1 MATTVGQYCIYVS
14 DIERSERFYTDIIGL
29 KVQSR
34 TEIPD
39 VHEIVL
45 AADVGGGRLQLAER
59 YSGGQPIDHGFALWK
74 IYMNVDDCVA
84 VHDRAVAAGYT
95 STMAPRKARPLAGD
109 RRPSSSIPTATA
121 SSSSRPTRTTAP
133 GQSDGDVGDAR
144 HRDPARVARRR
155 GRVRTPRGHLVS
167 ARRRRRRAP
176 GAWCASPAAPTRAA
190 TSTSRC
196 PAMRAI
202 ASPAT

>member
-14 DIERSERFYTDIIGL
+14 DIENSERFYTDIIGL

-39 VHEIVL
+39 VHEVVL

-59 YSGGQPIDHGFALWK
+59 YSGGQDIDHGFALWK

-95 STMAPRKARPLAGD
+95 STRAPQKLD
-109 RRPSSSIPTATA
+109 RWPVTVAFILDPDGYSIELVQTHQD
-121 SSSSRPTRTTAP
+121 TRT
-133 GQSDGDVGDAR
+133 
-144 HRDPARVARRR
+144 
-155 GRVRTPRGHLVS
+155 
-167 ARRRRRRAP
+167 
-176 GAWCASPAAPTRAA
+176 GAV
-190 TSTSRC
+190 
-196 PAMRAI
+196 
-202 ASPAT
+202 